1 VVCFVEKGIGS
12 EIWEGRRTEVAEARR
27 SESER
32 TGKEKGPDFHA
43 AKGNPNARKQDPGAT
58 GHQPVSA
65 GDGETKEQGLQGHRT
80 PSSKWR
86 PFPGIQ
92 QGLGHLLWYNLISQ
106 GVLVSH
112 LLHKTAHSIS

>member
-1 VVCFVEKGIGS
+1 MVCFVERGIGS

-43 AKGNPNARKQDPGAT
+43 AKGNSNAREQGPGAT

-65 GDGETKEQGLQGHRT
+65 GDGETKEQGVQGHRT
-80 PSSKWR
+80 LSSKWR
-86 PFPGIQ
+86 PLTGI
-92 QGLGHLLWYNLISQ
+92 
-106 GVLVSH
+106 
-112 LLHKTAHSIS
+112 